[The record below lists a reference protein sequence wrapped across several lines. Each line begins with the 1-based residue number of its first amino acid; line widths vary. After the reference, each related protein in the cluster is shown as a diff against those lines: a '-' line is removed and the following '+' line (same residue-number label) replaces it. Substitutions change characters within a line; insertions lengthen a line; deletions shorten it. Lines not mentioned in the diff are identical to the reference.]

1 MYIRYIHIMDVCF
14 MNEQRHTATY
24 IFSSLL
30 LTSLSSS
37 IIWGVGWKAGPF
49 RMAICSR
56 RSRALRD
63 MAPRWQSLKH
73 RASEKREDLREAEEV
88 LVLCS
93 FCWGDARHVYTY
105 IQAARNEK
113 KHR

>member
-1 MYIRYIHIMDVCF
+1 MYIRYIYIMDMDF
-14 MNEQRHTATY
+14 MNHQCHTATY

-37 IIWGVGWKAGPF
+37 IIPGVGWKAGPF

-63 MAPRWQSLKH
+63 MAPRGQSLKH
-73 RASEKREDLREAEEV
+73 AQGKRE
-88 LVLCS
+88 
-93 FCWGDARHVYTY
+93 
-105 IQAARNEK
+105 
-113 KHR
+113 